1 MKRLT
6 EIARSLRG
14 PISTIPTADIRAAAD
29 VIEDVG
35 YLLDALASGAF
46 GADVREFVEEAMGE
60 TKKAVGSVPVRIPS
74 PGYANN
80 LVERLLG
87 SEK

>member
-1 MKRLT
+1 MKRLS
-6 EIARSLRG
+6 ELARSLRG

-29 VIEDVG
+29 AIEDIG
-35 YLLDALASGAF
+35 YMLDALASGVF
-46 GADVREFVEEAMGE
+46 GEDVREFIEEAMGE

-87 SEK
+87 DRK

>member
-1 MKRLT
+1 M
-6 EIARSLRG
+6 
-14 PISTIPTADIRAAAD
+14 
-29 VIEDVG
+29 
-35 YLLDALASGAF
+35 LDALASGVF
-46 GADVREFVEEAMGE
+46 GEDVREFIEEAMGE

-87 SEK
+87 DRK